1 MAGLSR
7 IGAVGLAFC
16 GRRLRA
22 DAIDADRPIEIL
34 DGLFAQVA
42 VAEPQLRGDL
52 VMGRFGKADAAGLGQ
67 ALQPG
72 GQIYAVAVEIA
83 ALHHDIA
90 QIDADPQ
97 QELLVRRQRCIRR
110 RHPLLD
116 VHGALHGVDH
126 AGEFHQHA
134 IAHQL
139 EDPAAMLADQR
150 RQHLATAELEG
161 RQGSRLV
168 LAHETAVA
176 HHIGG

>member
-7 IGAVGLAFC
+7 IGAVAWLSAGAA
-16 GRRLRA
+16 RRA

-34 DGLFAQVA
+34 DGFFAQVA

-52 VMGRFGKADAAGLGQ
+52 MMGRFGKTDAAGLGQ

-72 GQIYAVAVEIA
+72 GQIDAIAVEIA

-97 QELLVRRQRCIRR
+97 QELLARRQRCIRR

-116 VHGALHGVDH
+116 IHGALHGIDH

-139 EDPAAMLADQR
+139 EDPAAMLADQWLE
-150 RQHLATAELEG
+150 HLATPELEG

-168 LAHETAVA
+168 RAHETAVA
-176 HHIGG
+176 HQIGG